1 IPHELLT
8 TELMTVADGLK
19 KFTGNSLELNELV
32 MSGMKSALSLKHF
45 RAWQLYQEALASISK
60 LTDEVI
66 SCDRFFLKLLSDV
79 VALNQPR
86 TSFVP
91 ASRAEMT
98 IYLKDMSQIEN
109 LDRNRRVLLCIDERF
124 EDIQGL
130 GQNYTESIQKA
141 LASLGPLKR
150 NELELLHKQ
159 WEFEDLFAN
168 GDVRVF
174 MGESTL
180 KHSLIWKRMFSNI
193 LLEEEGH
200 QVNHPEKELIDP
212 FHNLPHKTF
221 SGALSASKFQ
231 TYLDCP
237 RKFYFS

>member
-1 IPHELLT
+1 YE
-8 TELMTVADGLK
+8 
-19 KFTGNSLELNELV
+19 
-32 MSGMKSALSLKHF
+32 
-45 RAWQLYQEALASISK
+45 EALESIQE
-60 LTDEVI
+60 LTDEDIVL
-66 SCDRFFLKLLSDV
+66 DKFFIKLILEV
-79 VALNQPR
+79 VSLNQPR
-86 TSFVP
+86 TSYVP
-91 ASRAEMT
+91 TSQTEMT
-98 IYLKDMSQIEN
+98 MELKDMSSLEE
-109 LDRNRRVLLCIDERF
+109 LDRKRRVLLCIDERF

-130 GQNYTESIQKA
+130 GQSYTESIQKA

-237 RKFYFS
+237 RKFYFSFVEKIFPDVQLEKDFDPRVSGTIIHEIIECFFKENASIEEL